1 MPQKNVLLKDISAT
15 KQEESKEKAS
25 QDARQDLLT
34 LLAPLRF
41 SGETLNHQP
50 SQCTKDAHQPRR
62 LVTKKEVAVWVK
74 AQAAKPKEA
83 TKGIANQKSG
93 WKYDYAS
100 QHCAYAF

>member
-1 MPQKNVLLKDISAT
+1 MRINREGSLP
-15 KQEESKEKAS
+15 
-25 QDARQDLLT
+25 
-34 LLAPLRF
+34 
-41 SGETLNHQP
+41 
-50 SQCTKDAHQPRR
+50 
-62 LVTKKEVAVWVK
+62 KKEVAAWVK